1 MGLTVHDVRSF
12 IETVKETLRAVQR
25 RSQEIEGMHGALKI
39 VAQDQQNP
47 DPDLEYT
54 TDVHRKVVE
63 NVREVL
69 LTLDERIDV
78 ATSYAKFLKISDD
91 VTREMQILH
100 KDLMAA
106 TPIKNSSKRNGT
118 ERDQMETQRQNI
130 QQLFLQSCN
139 SSKNCIAILD
149 EKIHAQIDTS
159 SAKNN
164 ISDIMER
171 LNSLQSDL
179 IQAWSAD
186 KIRESRR
193 LSKVAE
199 LHAKANQLIDELRHF
214 HFQPFLHLSTEP
226 SFMVSSLEH
235 SYSQIARLRDI
246 VKQLEDWPKTEDDPE
261 NNLSPAMVD
270 QAANGQV
277 C

>member
-1 MGLTVHDVRSF
+1 
-12 IETVKETLRAVQR
+12 
-25 RSQEIEGMHGALKI
+25 MHGALKI

-91 VTREMQILH
+91 VSREMQILH
-100 KDLMAA
+100 KDLN
-106 TPIKNSSKRNGT
+106 TPKNSSKRGGT

-139 SSKNCIAILD
+139 SSKNCIAMLE
-149 EKIHAQIDTS
+149 EKLHAQVDAK
-159 SAKNN
+159 SAKKN
-164 ISDIMER
+164 ISDVMER
-171 LNSLQSDL
+171 LNGLQSDL

-186 KIRESRR
+186 KVRESRR
-193 LSKVAE
+193 QSKVAE
-199 LHAKANQLIDELRHF
+199 LHAKASQLVDELRHF

-235 SYSQIARLRDI
+235 SYSQIARLREI
-246 VKQLEDWPKTEDDPE
+246 VKQLEEWPKTMDDE
-261 NNLSPAMVD
+261 SSLSPAMVD

-277 C
+277 CTRTYLSIC